1 MASVSLTVI
10 VRNEEAVLPGLL
22 RDVADLFDDIV
33 VVDTGSTDR
42 TREVAAAACP
52 RVRWFEFPW
61 CDDFSAAR
69 NEALRH
75 ARGEWVFWLDADDQ
89 LERTSRDKLRDLF
102 AHLPDGNPMY
112 LMPCV
117 SRTPWCEHLAP
128 VIAHHRLFRNRPDIR
143 FAGRVFENVQ
153 TANPHL
159 KCTSVPITI
168 PIHHQGYADLSQ
180 FLRKLE
186 RNRRLFVLEQEE
198 LGERLKAISLRLRQ
212 TDQTLPI
219 YRRLVELDVLLR
231 SGPNEAIR
239 QEQEQLK
246 WRLAHPAEPVPAS
259 WPANTTLIV
268 G

>member
-112 LMPCV
+112 LM
-117 SRTPWCEHLAP
+117 
-128 VIAHHRLFRNRPDIR
+128 FRNRPDIR